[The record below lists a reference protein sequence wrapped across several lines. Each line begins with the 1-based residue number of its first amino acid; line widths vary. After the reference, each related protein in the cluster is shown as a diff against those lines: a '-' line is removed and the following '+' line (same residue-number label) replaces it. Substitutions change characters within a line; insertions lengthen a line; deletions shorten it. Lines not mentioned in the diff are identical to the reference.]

1 VNAIL
6 ETAIDRD
13 REELTIMRLTH
24 RTGSQAHRLPSF
36 SVADYMI
43 TSENTVKS
51 FVELKIR
58 KETEEQ
64 VRSYGGIMF
73 KHKKLQ
79 TLQQLSALTN
89 TPVIIVFAFENG
101 TGTICGAAASKIP
114 NYTPETPPRRRNY
127 RGLATDEEAVIYLD
141 WDTDLPYRW

>member
-6 ETAIDRD
+6 ETALDRD
-13 REELTIMRLTH
+13 REELTIMRITH

-43 TSENTVKS
+43 TGENTVKS

-79 TLQQLSALTN
+79 ALQQLSALTN

-101 TGTICGAAASKIP
+101 TGTIRGAAASKIP

-127 RGLATDEEAVIYLD
+127 RGLPTDEEPVIYLD
-141 WDTDLPYRW
+141 WEKDLPYRW